1 MSHSIKHSTRVAR
14 WIFAAMLGL
23 AAHWASAGHGGGG
36 AKTCDADS
44 RVFAPDTLPYDL
56 SYAQWSARHWQW
68 FYSLPVD
75 ANPLFDTA
83 DVSAGQSGNVWFLGG
98 TFAPSEI
105 APNVFVGDVTRQC
118 VIPSGTALFF
128 PLVDVEASTLEGY
141 GNNEK
146 DLRAS
151 AEFLAAFIDPGS
163 LSLEID
169 GVPVSGLTNY
179 GVESPL
185 FTFGPLPDD
194 NVLEAQGYDAPQG
207 ATTASVSDG
216 YFAMVK
222 ALPVGTHTIHFTG
235 TLDASSIGGPIF
247 IQDITYNLTVA
258 PRGQVGK

>member
-1 MSHSIKHSTRVAR
+1 MSNTIKHSTRAAC
-14 WIFAAMLGL
+14 WIFAVMLGL
-23 AAHWASAGHGGGG
+23 AGQWARAGSGESRGN
-36 AKTCDADS
+36 CNADS
-44 RVFAPDTLPYDL
+44 SVFPPNSQPYDL
-56 SYAQWSARHWQW
+56 SYAEWSARHWQW

-83 DVSAGQSGNVWFLGG
+83 DCSAGQSGNVWFLGG

-105 APNVFVGDVTRQC
+105 APNVFVGQVTRQC

-141 GNNEK
+141 G
-146 DLRAS
+146 DLRAGS
-151 AEFLAAFIDPGS
+151 EFLAAFIEPGS

-169 GVPVSGLTNY
+169 GNAVTGLADY

-185 FTFGPLPDD
+185 FTFGPLPDN
-194 NVLEAQGYDAPQG
+194 NVLENQGYDAPQG

-235 TLDASSIGGPIF
+235 TIDASSIGGPIF

-258 PRGQVGK
+258 THGQTKR